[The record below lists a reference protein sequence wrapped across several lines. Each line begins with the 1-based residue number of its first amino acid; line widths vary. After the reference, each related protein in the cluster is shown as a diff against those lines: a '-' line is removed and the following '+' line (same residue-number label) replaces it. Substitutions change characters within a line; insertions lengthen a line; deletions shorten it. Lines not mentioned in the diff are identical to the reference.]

1 MISAIAGRSR
11 AMLVRKSYSARE
23 RQHDRGDA
31 TVFIPID
38 RAARAIG
45 RARALVVPGAEVAVM
60 HHRGSLANIDL
71 TYGDLGGYVMK
82 HEINVEG
89 PLRETYHRGFL
100 DTDDAE
106 TWDTEIGWPIFR
118 SH

>member
-1 MISAIAGRSR
+1 
-11 AMLVRKSYSARE
+11 
-23 RQHDRGDA
+23 
-31 TVFIPID
+31 
-38 RAARAIG
+38 
-45 RARALVVPGAEVAVM
+45 M

-100 DTDDAE
+100 DTDHAE